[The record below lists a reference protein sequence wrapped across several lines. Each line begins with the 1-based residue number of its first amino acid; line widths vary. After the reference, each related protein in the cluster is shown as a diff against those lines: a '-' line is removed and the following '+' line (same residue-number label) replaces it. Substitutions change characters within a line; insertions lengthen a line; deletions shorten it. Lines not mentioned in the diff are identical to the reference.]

1 MHYLCFIVFWELAYF
16 CTLDDSCFSTK
27 YNEIQDKYVY
37 RQDSYMY
44 EQRKGLKK
52 KLMRKGQLIFKNILK
67 YETDKLK
74 TKLTDSSA

>member
-1 MHYLCFIVFWELAYF
+1 
-16 CTLDDSCFSTK
+16 
-27 YNEIQDKYVY
+27 
-37 RQDSYMY
+37 MY